1 MRRWFVI
8 AMTTVGAASCPPV
21 PQISQERDTRAEV
34 ADIEAKPGEDP
45 GGPSA
50 DARLDAAWAKDG
62 TVADDIAVLD
72 RAEAQDE
79 ALSRDV
85 LSADV
90 TDVETADTQVQPG
103 TLFHFGWFGPG
114 GVVGGSGMK
123 GLGSLSGPQQAWQVK

>member
-8 AMTTVGAASCPPV
+8 GISAFACLPEPKMG
-21 PQISQERDTRAEV
+21 SQERDTRAEE
-34 ADIEAKPGEDP
+34 ADMEREPGEDA
-45 GGPSA
+45 GGPYA

-62 TVADDIAVLD
+62 TVADDFAVLD